1 VHGIFKKVIIMMIYT
16 RPVKRIPWAQQVRVS
31 KTQTGRWILDRGSNL
46 SELPASTFTCWEH
59 AEWTANALAN
69 QEYRQSVTDAE

>member
-1 VHGIFKKVIIMMIYT
+1 MRIYT
-16 RPVKRIPWAQQVRVS
+16 RAVKRIPWAQPVRVS

-46 SELPASTFTCWEH
+46 SELPANTFTCWEH

-69 QEYRQSVTDAE
+69 QEYRQSVIDAK